1 MRDIS
6 VIKPYSLDTE
16 VVTIEVKVDETET
29 EAPRNACLLV
39 TRASLSPQFGSL
51 STAAAARS
59 APTRDKH
66 NQTPFCL
73 VLSTGRVEE
82 DSLGRMDEE
91 PDELMRD

>member
-6 VIKPYSLDTE
+6 VIKPFLLDTE
-16 VVTIEVKVDETET
+16 GVIEVQVDETET
-29 EAPRNACLLV
+29 EAPRNACSLV
-39 TRASLSPQFGSL
+39 TRASLSLHSLAL
-51 STAAAARS
+51 STPAAARS

-66 NQTPFCL
+66 NQTTFCL
-73 VLSTGRVEE
+73 VQSTGRVEE